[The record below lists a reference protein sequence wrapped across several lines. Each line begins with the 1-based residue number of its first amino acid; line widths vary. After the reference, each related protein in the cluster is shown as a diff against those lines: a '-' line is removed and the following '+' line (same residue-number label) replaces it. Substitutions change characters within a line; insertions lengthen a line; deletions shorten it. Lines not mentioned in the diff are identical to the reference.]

1 MHFFK
6 KGGQTGI
13 GKKIKENIQI
23 EESGRDSVGD
33 NFFFIILYNYN
44 LSVSNYEIL
53 KFGGK
58 LFYVSDHLATRKHY
72 LLLCNISSK
81 YQRANMPIFFY
92 ICFISFRY
100 SKSVLVLVKDSYF
113 I

>member
-6 KGGQTGI
+6 KGGQTEI

-23 EESGRDSVGD
+23 EESGRDSVGE
-33 NFFFIILYNYN
+33 NFFIILYNYN

-58 LFYVSDHLATRKHY
+58 LFYVSDHLAKRKLIISYYAISQANIKEPICQFSFTYVLY
-72 LLLCNISSK
+72 LFGIQGLFWS
-81 YQRANMPIFFY
+81 
-92 ICFISFRY
+92 
-100 SKSVLVLVKDSYF
+100 
-113 I
+113 

>member
-13 GKKIKENIQI
+13 GKENKGKYTNRREWQRQC
-23 EESGRDSVGD
+23 GRE
-33 NFFFIILYNYN
+33 FFFIILYNYN

-58 LFYVSDHLATRKHY
+58 LFYVSDHLAKRKLIISYYAISQANIKEPICQFSFTYVLY
-72 LLLCNISSK
+72 LFGIQGLFWS
-81 YQRANMPIFFY
+81 
-92 ICFISFRY
+92 
-100 SKSVLVLVKDSYF
+100 
-113 I
+113 